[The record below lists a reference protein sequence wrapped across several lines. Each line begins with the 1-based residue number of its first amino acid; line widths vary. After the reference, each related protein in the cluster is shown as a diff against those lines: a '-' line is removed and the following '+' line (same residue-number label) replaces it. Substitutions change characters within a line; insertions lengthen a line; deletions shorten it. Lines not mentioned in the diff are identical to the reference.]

1 MRYEESVKNIIEE
14 FFEQGALSKSSFPE
28 MELYMDQITGFMN
41 QKLKIYSKDDK
52 DEVMTKA
59 MIANYVK
66 HKLVPR
72 PKNKKYN
79 KEHLILLTFIHYLK
93 NSFQMDEI
101 ENLMK
106 PILENYYSEFDEKIN
121 LEEIYLSITEIQND
135 VKEKLIQDTLQDMN
149 RIKARNKKMDLED
162 DDILELFMMII
173 ELSIKADYQKYL
185 IQKLYGQY
193 FEIPKKKSK
202 KIK

>member
-14 FFEQGALSKSSFPE
+14 FFQQGALSKSSFPE

-41 QKLKIYSKDDK
+41 QKLRIYSKDED
-52 DEVMTKA
+52 DQIMTKA

-72 PKNKKYN
+72 PHNKKYN
-79 KEHLILLTFIHYLK
+79 KEHLILLTFIHFLK

-101 ENLMK
+101 ENIMK

-121 LEEIYLSITEIQND
+121 LSEMYDSVTSLQND
-135 VKEKLIQDTLQDMN
+135 VKEKLIEETLQDVN
-149 RIKARNKKMDLED
+149 RIKSRNKQMELED
-162 DDILELFMMII
+162 DDIIELFMLII
-173 ELSIKADYQKYL
+173 EISIKVDFERYL
-185 IQKLYGQY
+185 IQKLYDQY
-193 FEIPKKKSK
+193 FDVPKKKAKSK
-202 KIK
+202 K